1 MEEKRLVF
9 MGHDVDKVEDKD
21 LRWMFKTAVELL
33 YDSVERENKLRN
45 KKDEKFLNEIR
56 SKINC

>member
-9 MGHDVDKVEDKD
+9 MGVEVDKVEDKD
-21 LRWMFKTAVELL
+21 IRWMFKTAVKLL
-33 YDSVERENKLRN
+33 YDSMERENKMSIE
-45 KKDEKFLNEIR
+45 KDKAFLNEIR

>member
-1 MEEKRLVF
+1 MEDKRLVF
-9 MGHDVDKVEDKD
+9 MGCEVDKVEDKD

-33 YDSVERENKLRN
+33 HDSMERENKLSRD
-45 KKDEKFLNEIR
+45 KDKAFLNEIR